1 MFNQAITSAWD
12 NERKKYF
19 AAVFYHLRGY
29 FIDFMWYVANFT
41 NDEEIKDI
49 ILKNIQEEL
58 GSKGRASHEQLYAQF
73 AEECG
78 VNIHDEIVNKT
89 HYLLFARQFNQ
100 EHLRWL
106 SQHDK
111 HSHLAAFSAYE
122 RLDNI
127 DYSLLTEF
135 ARSLN
140 LSEKAMKFFK
150 VHRYVKHFEPTVDQL
165 AGIWQSSPETVQEAF
180 NFIYSH
186 QLEMWQTLSNT
197 LTTYYPH

>member
-1 MFNQAITSAWD
+1 MTSTWD
-12 NERKKYF
+12 DNRKKYF

-41 NDEEIKDI
+41 EDEEIKDI
-49 ILKNIQEEL
+49 ILQNIQEEL
-58 GSKGRASHEQLYAQF
+58 GTKSRTSHEKLYAQF

-89 HYLLFARQFNQ
+89 HYLPFAKEFNQ

-106 SQHDK
+106 TQHDK

-127 DYSLLTEF
+127 DYPLLTEF
-135 ARSLN
+135 AYSLD

-150 VHRYVKHFEPTVDQL
+150 VHVYVKHFESTQDHL
-165 AGIWQSSPETVQEAF
+165 IDIWQTSPKTVREAF

-186 QLEMWQTLSNT
+186 QLNMWQTLSNAIMA
-197 LTTYYPH
+197 YS